1 LNLHGR
7 GCQIGSNAK
16 LMSVPRHKTVA
27 RTLLAALLILLATRP
42 GAHAADEKPYVM
54 KIALATLNDALHQF
68 AKDYASAVEKDSG
81 GRIKVEIYPGSQLG
95 STQRQAEGVQFGAIQ
110 CIVVPPE
117 FLVGIDERYELLAA
131 PGLVDSMA
139 KGQRIAADPAVRQ
152 LMLGLGADKGL
163 HGAGLF
169 MLTPSAVIAIKPIR
183 HLEDFKGK
191 KIRIFASRIQSEA
204 LRRLGAIAKPMTLGE
219 VLPALHDNILDG
231 AIAATTVFVTM
242 HYQDAAKYVT
252 EIGQPAI
259 FGVAELSKKWYDGLS
274 ADLQG
279 IVDQAAASVSVKINP
294 WIVEFNAEARQH
306 WISAGGELISLPV
319 EEQSTMV
326 SALASVGKDISAAKP
341 ELYAAYHVIID
352 AAQRNQ

>member
-1 LNLHGR
+1 LHDR
-7 GCQIGSNAK
+7 GCQIGSDPK

-27 RTLLAALLILLATRP
+27 RTLLAVLLILLATGP

-68 AKDYASAVEKDSG
+68 AKDYASVVEKDSG

-131 PGLVDSMA
+131 PGLVESMA

-169 MLTPSAVIAIKPIR
+169 MVTPSAVIAIKPIR

-191 KIRIFASRIQSEA
+191 KIRIFASQIQSEA

-219 VLPALHDNILDG
+219 VLPALHDNIVDG
-231 AIAATTVFVTM
+231 AIAATSVFVTM
-242 HYQDAAKYVT
+242 HYQEAAKYVT

-259 FGVAELSKKWYDGLS
+259 FGVAALSKKWYDGLP
-274 ADLQG
+274 ADLQR
-279 IVDQAAASVSVKINP
+279 IVDQGAASVSVKINP

-306 WISAGGELISLPV
+306 WISAGGELISLPA

-352 AAQRNQ
+352 AAERNQ

>member
-1 LNLHGR
+1 
-7 GCQIGSNAK
+7 
-16 LMSVPRHKTVA
+16 MA
-27 RTLLAALLILLATRP
+27 RTLLAVLLILLATRP
-42 GAHAADEKPYVM
+42 GAHAADDKPYVM

-68 AKDYASAVEKDSG
+68 AKDYASVVEKDSG

-163 HGAGLF
+163 HGVGLF

-191 KIRIFASRIQSEA
+191 KIRIFASQIQSEA

-219 VLPALHDNILDG
+219 VLPALHDNIVDG
-231 AIAATTVFVTM
+231 AIAATSVFVTM
-242 HYQDAAKYVT
+242 HYQEAAKYVT

-259 FGVAELSKKWYDGLS
+259 FGVAALSKKWYDELP
-274 ADLQG
+274 ADLQR
-279 IVDQAAASVSVKINP
+279 IVDQAATSVSVKINP

-306 WISAGGELISLPV
+306 WISAGGELISLPA

-352 AAQRNQ
+352 AAEQNQ

>member
-1 LNLHGR
+1 LHDR
-7 GCQIGSNAK
+7 GCQIDSDAK

-27 RTLLAALLILLATRP
+27 RTLLAVLLILLATRP
-42 GAHAADEKPYVM
+42 GARAADDKPYVM

-68 AKDYASAVEKDSG
+68 AKDYASVVEKDSG

-139 KGQRIAADPAVRQ
+139 RGQRIAADPAVRQ

-191 KIRIFASRIQSEA
+191 KIRIFASQIQSEA

-231 AIAATTVFVTM
+231 AIAATSVFVTM
-242 HYQDAAKYVT
+242 HYQEAAKYVT

-259 FGVAELSKKWYDGLS
+259 FGVAALSKKWYDGLP

-279 IVDQAAASVSVKINP
+279 IVDQGAASVSVKINP

-306 WISAGGELISLPV
+306 WISAGGELISLPA

-341 ELYAAYHVIID
+341 ELYDAYHVILD